1 MTEITAENI
10 NKLITNDV
18 SQFMK
23 QVMKKKERSQKQK
36 ENDAKLKDRLKSYH
50 EQKRQAK
57 SQNVMSVYDNT
68 NEPIIEIQE
77 AKEVQEIQEVQTAQE
92 IAFKHIEDSFKQ
104 IQEMKSSVIDDNID
118 DDIKPTIINIT
129 DIVIDN
135 ENVEVLKS
143 KRGRPKKHQHP
154 GPSEIIATI

>member
-68 NEPIIEIQE
+68 TDVLAEIQE
-77 AKEVQEIQEVQTAQE
+77 AKEIQD
-92 IAFKHIEDSFKQ
+92 IALNH
-104 IQEMKSSVIDDNID
+104 V
-118 DDIKPTIINIT
+118 
-129 DIVIDN
+129 N
-135 ENVEVLKS
+135 ETLDELQKVKS

-154 GPSEIIATI
+154 GPSETIAAAV

>member
-1 MTEITAENI
+1 MTEINAENI
-10 NKLITNDV
+10 NNLITNDV
-18 SQFMK
+18 KQFMK
-23 QVMKKKERSQKQK
+23 EVKAKKERSERQK

-50 EQKRQAK
+50 QQKK
-57 SQNVMSVYDNT
+57 
-68 NEPIIEIQE
+68 E
-77 AKEVQEIQEVQTAQE
+77 AKLKEQEKQE
-92 IAFKHIEDSFKQ
+92 IAFKHIQDSFRE

-118 DDIKPTIINIT
+118 DDIKPTVIDIT

-154 GPSEIIATI
+154 GPTEIITASV

>member
-68 NEPIIEIQE
+68 NEPTTEIQE
-77 AKEVQEIQEVQTAQE
+77 AKEVQEVQTTQD
-92 IAFKHIEDSFKQ
+92 ISFQHIND
-104 IQEMKSSVIDDNID
+104 
-118 DDIKPTIINIT
+118 TL
-129 DIVIDN
+129 
-135 ENVEVLKS
+135 EVLQDVGVVKS
-143 KRGRPKKHQHP
+143 KRGRPKKHQYP
-154 GPSEIIATI
+154 GPSESIAASV

>member
-1 MTEITAENI
+1 MTEINSENI
-10 NKLITNDV
+10 NNLITNDV
-18 SQFMK
+18 KQFMK
-23 QVMKKKERSQKQK
+23 EVKAKKERSEKQK

-50 EQKRQAK
+50 QQKK
-57 SQNVMSVYDNT
+57 
-68 NEPIIEIQE
+68 E
-77 AKEVQEIQEVQTAQE
+77 AKLKERQE
-92 IAFKHIEDSFKQ
+92 IAFKHIQDSFRE

-129 DIVIDN
+129 DIIIDN

-154 GPSEIIATI
+154 GPVEIIATV

>member
-1 MTEITAENI
+1 MSEITYDSLN
-10 NKLITNDV
+10 NQITNDV
-18 SQFMK
+18 KQFMK
-23 QVMKKKERSQKQK
+23 EVKSKKERSERQK

-50 EQKRQAK
+50 QQKK
-57 SQNVMSVYDNT
+57 
-68 NEPIIEIQE
+68 E
-77 AKEVQEIQEVQTAQE
+77 AKLKEQEKQE
-92 IAFKHIEDSFKQ
+92 IAFKHIQDSFKQ

-118 DDIKPTIINIT
+118 DDIKPTVIDIT

-154 GPSEIIATI
+154 GPTEIIAASV